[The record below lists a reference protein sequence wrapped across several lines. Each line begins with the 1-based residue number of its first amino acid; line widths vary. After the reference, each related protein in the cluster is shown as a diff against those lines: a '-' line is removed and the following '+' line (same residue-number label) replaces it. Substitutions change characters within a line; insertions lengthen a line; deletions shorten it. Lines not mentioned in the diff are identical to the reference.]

1 MSDVVSDR
9 MMYDHLEQV
18 AARQDETAYLRC
30 QVQLLTDEVERLR
43 LSEEERDA
51 IEWASKTLCVGWLDL
66 AADDKQLTRDAA
78 ATLQGLLERLGGSQC
93 VTK

>member
-18 AARQDETAYLRC
+18 AARQDEAAYLRC

-43 LSEEERDA
+43 LTDKELKA
-51 IEWASKTLCVGWLDL
+51 I
-66 AADDKQLTRDAA
+66 RRAA
-78 ATLQGLLERLGGSQC
+78 AVADEMHDSRLKAALGGLLERIG
-93 VTK
+93 